1 MLYESLL
8 NSGLSMGS
16 RNTRGSR
23 REVEQNRDEST
34 SNPDV
39 TEDADSDDN
48 ESDLVSVLAFLLRR

>member
-1 MLYESLL
+1 
-8 NSGLSMGS
+8 MGS

-34 SNPDV
+34 SNPGV
-39 TEDADSDDN
+39 TEDAESDDN